1 MKDKLEQIIEQFY
14 ADSGM
19 MKSEIVEIEL
29 IDKYRVTLS
38 FERLGTA
45 DTIRMLPCPNTH
57 LNIVWSEDVLTLIQS
72 VTKDFI
78 NDYVLCDKCED
89 TGWVE
94 EIYGCHKSASDCC
107 GGCTIPV
114 KCECKN

>member
-14 ADSGM
+14 QDSGM
-19 MKSEIVEIEL
+19 MKSEIEEIEL
-29 IDKYRVTLS
+29 IDKFRVTLT

-57 LNIVWSEDVLTLIQS
+57 LNIVWSENELILIQS

-78 NDYVLCDKCED
+78 NDYVLCDKCD
-89 TGWVE
+89 DSGMVE
-94 EIYGCHKSASDCC
+94 ELEICSKSFGDCC